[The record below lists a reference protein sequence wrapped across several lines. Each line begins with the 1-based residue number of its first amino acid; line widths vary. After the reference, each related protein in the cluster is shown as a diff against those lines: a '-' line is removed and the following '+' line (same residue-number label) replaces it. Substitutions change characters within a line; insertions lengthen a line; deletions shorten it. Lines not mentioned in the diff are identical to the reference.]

1 MGTRITLDAHTLI
14 WYIHKPSRNNL
25 SAKALE
31 TIRKATVDG
40 IVYVPT
46 ITLLEIIR
54 LIEKKKYPISFR
66 DFITGIKRHR
76 AFEIV
81 SLTPEIVEISEGL
94 HLFRCTAERDWDI
107 HDRVIIATAIHTDTE
122 LVSSDREITQIYD
135 RVIW

>member
-1 MGTRITLDAHTLI
+1 MGTRITLDEHTLI
-14 WYIHKPSRNNL
+14 WYIHKPSQNNL

-40 IVYVPT
+40 VIYVPT

-54 LIEKKKYPISFR
+54 LIEKKKYPISFS

-81 SLTPEIVEISEGL
+81 SLTSEIVEISEKL
-94 HLFRCTAERDWDI
+94 HHCDI

-122 LVSSDREITQIYD
+122 LVSSDEEITRIYD

>member
-40 IVYVPT
+40 VVYVPT

-54 LIEKKKYPISFR
+54 LIEKNKYPISFK
-66 DFITGIKRHR
+66 DFITSIKHHR

-81 SLTPEIVEISEGL
+81 SLTPEIVEISAEL
-94 HLFRCTAERDWDI
+94 HHWDI
-107 HDRVIIATAIHTDTE
+107 HDRVIIATAIYTDTE
-122 LVSSDREITQIYD
+122 LVSLDEEITRIYD